1 MKILTNTTTVASEV
15 RQFVVENFLFGK
27 GEGLSDSESFLEN
40 GMVDSTGVL
49 ELIDFIER
57 QYGFRVA
64 DEETIP
70 ENLDGVDRIANYVC
84 GKLNSMVAR

>member
-1 MKILTNTTTVASEV
+1 MKTLTNTTTVASEV